1 MNCLI
6 LLRHGQSEWNLENKF
21 TGLTDISLTEEGR
34 SEAAKA
40 GRLINK
46 LSLKIDYLYSS
57 VLFRA
62 NETAEIAIKETDQK
76 EDFISGNLKMIKNEA
91 LNERDYGELVGLN
104 KSETAKKFGEKQVH
118 IWRRSYDIPPPGGES
133 LKNVLE
139 RVDPFYQKNIML
151 NIQDQKNVLV
161 VAHGNSLRAMLISL
175 KLYKPENIS
184 KIEIETGKPL
194 VVYYKNNEL
203 IEWKKLH

>member
-104 KSETAKKFGEKQVH
+104 KSETTKKFGEKQVH

>member
-104 KSETAKKFGEKQVH
+104 KSETTKKFGEKQVH
-118 IWRRSYDIPPPGGES
+118 IWRRSYDIPPPSGES

-161 VAHGNSLRAMLISL
+161 VAHGNSLRAMLICL

-184 KIEIETGKPL
+184 KIDIETGKPL

-203 IEWKKLH
+203 IEWEKLH

>member
-76 EDFISGNLKMIKNEA
+76 EDFII
-91 LNERDYGELVGLN
+91 
-104 KSETAKKFGEKQVH
+104 
-118 IWRRSYDIPPPGGES
+118 
-133 LKNVLE
+133 
-139 RVDPFYQKNIML
+139 
-151 NIQDQKNVLV
+151 
-161 VAHGNSLRAMLISL
+161 
-175 KLYKPENIS
+175 
-184 KIEIETGKPL
+184 
-194 VVYYKNNEL
+194 
-203 IEWKKLH
+203 

>member
-104 KSETAKKFGEKQVH
+104 KSETTKKFGEKQVH
-118 IWRRSYDIPPPGGES
+118 IWRRSYDIPPPSGES

-161 VAHGNSLRAMLISL
+161 VAHGNSLRAMLICL

>member
-34 SEAAKA
+34 SEAANA

-118 IWRRSYDIPPPGGES
+118 IWRRSYDIPRPGGES

>member
-104 KSETAKKFGEKQVH
+104 KSETTKKFGEKQVH

-161 VAHGNSLRAMLISL
+161 VAHGNSLRAMLICL

>member
-76 EDFISGNLKMIKNEA
+76 EDFIRGNLKMIKNEA

-118 IWRRSYDIPPPGGES
+118 IWRRSYDIPPPSGES

-161 VAHGNSLRAMLISL
+161 VAHGNSLRAMLICL

-203 IEWKKLH
+203 IEWKKLN

>member
-104 KSETAKKFGEKQVH
+104 KSETTKKFGEKQVH
-118 IWRRSYDIPPPGGES
+118 IWRRSYDIPPPSGES

-161 VAHGNSLRAMLISL
+161 VAHGNSLRAMLICL
-175 KLYKPENIS
+175 KLYKPESIS

>member
-76 EDFISGNLKMIKNEA
+76 EDFIRGNLKMIKNEA

-104 KSETAKKFGEKQVH
+104 KFETAKKFGEKQVH

-133 LKNVLE
+133 LRNVLE

-161 VAHGNSLRAMLISL
+161 VAHGNSLRAMLICL
-175 KLYKPENIS
+175 KLYKSENIS